1 MDIHINGICPVGCLA
16 DALAQRSPTLVPSR
30 LHGRWDGMLCPGSTD
45 QEELGLASKGNS
57 MEFAVGERSHGV
69 SSQQCETLTH

>member
-57 MEFAVGERSHGV
+57 MEFAVSKTVETV
-69 SSQQCETLTH
+69 SAE